1 MSDNEADDKSDI
13 ENINDPSLEEL
24 RRSLTEL
31 TTRDDILEAKA
42 LKEQLEKEIME
53 QSSAITRLN
62 KQLDCCRHVL
72 NPSSISIK
80 NQNTSINLKNDLYR
94 FAGIHCVKSDMAIV
108 TEFSAGDKVTNNSL
122 FSIEILQINDQYKL
136 GKWVMPLSIDL
147 NDILSK
153 YPLDNPKNLKPFLKC
168 CKHYIDCYIY
178 RRKQYY
184 DLKKF
189 LGDVINCSVD
199 TNLGYTRIHLHMS
212 ELQSIDLNE
221 KYNVTLF
228 MAYKFNETFPY
239 IISTEQREDQPLS
252 KEIIQK
258 FNKYFKPLKKFN
270 LRDAFDKMINNNRHF
285 YWMKIFKGPDNEN
298 MLSTSQQDE
307 GTTSRKTER
316 DNQKE
321 KKKINLE
328 SDFENDLTDLENENS
343 VKCSSNSEEY
353 EEQSKSNDKKNKN
366 IEENLNPIMTL
377 KNIATKKRN
386 KNTKEKNKKIVAMKT
401 TQKPD
406 KNEKKVETILDFAK
420 LNLLDNA
427 EKKFVD
433 RKSTSKRSAKCIE
446 DDEKIE
452 SRPKRQSTSKQAKL
466 LAKELN
472 SNLNITEKN
481 DKAGKNISVGKS
493 KLIKLFN
500 KRSEKTVADT
510 PTEYKKNLD
519 EKDSSRSSSIT
530 CSDENSSKDS
540 MEKINKSKTTDV
552 KDKKASYNVNKSD
565 EKMSLSMRSITES
578 IEPTE
583 YRKSPKVTTET
594 NLNKMLSSTPISNNV
609 QRKLNITHYSEISE
623 IVSLPTNMKSPTKE
637 NLTNVSKEDD
647 NNSSSNTDH
656 IDNEDK
662 EFNEVQ
668 TRELLE
674 DIELAHKLL
683 KKKDGKTHST
693 RMKKNKRKSVKKT
706 NRKKE

>member
-1 MSDNEADDKSDI
+1 M
-13 ENINDPSLEEL
+13 
-24 RRSLTEL
+24 
-31 TTRDDILEAKA
+31 
-42 LKEQLEKEIME
+42 
-53 QSSAITRLN
+53 
-62 KQLDCCRHVL
+62 
-72 NPSSISIK
+72 
-80 NQNTSINLKNDLYR
+80 
-94 FAGIHCVKSDMAIV
+94 
-108 TEFSAGDKVTNNSL
+108 
-122 FSIEILQINDQYKL
+122 
-136 GKWVMPLSIDL
+136 
-147 NDILSK
+147 
-153 YPLDNPKNLKPFLKC
+153 
-168 CKHYIDCYIY
+168 
-178 RRKQYY
+178 
-184 DLKKF
+184 
-189 LGDVINCSVD
+189 
-199 TNLGYTRIHLHMS
+199 
-212 ELQSIDLNE
+212 
-221 KYNVTLF
+221 
-228 MAYKFNETFPY
+228 
-239 IISTEQREDQPLS
+239 
-252 KEIIQK
+252 
-258 FNKYFKPLKKFN
+258 
-270 LRDAFDKMINNNRHF
+270 
-285 YWMKIFKGPDNEN
+285 
-298 MLSTSQQDE
+298 
-307 GTTSRKTER
+307 
-316 DNQKE
+316 
-321 KKKINLE
+321 E

-343 VKCSSNSEEY
+343 VDKHLTNSEEY
-353 EEQSKSNDKKNKN
+353 EEQSKSNDKKNEN

-377 KNIATKKRN
+377 KNIVKKKRN

-406 KNEKKVETILDFAK
+406 ENEKKVETILDFAK

-452 SRPKRQSTSKQAKL
+452 SKPKRQSTSKQAKL

-510 PTEYKKNLD
+510 PEYKKNLD

-540 MEKINKSKTTDV
+540 IENINKSKTTDV

-565 EKMSLSMRSITES
+565 KKINLSMRSITES

-594 NLNKMLSSTPISNNV
+594 NLNKMLSSTPISNDV

-623 IVSLPTNMKSPTKE
+623 IVSLPTNMKPPTKE

-668 TRELLE
+668 TKELLE

-683 KKKDGKTHST
+683 KKKDGKTHNI

-706 NRKKE
+706 NRTKE